1 MKTLNLTFKGS
12 LGKTHTLKLNYASD
26 GLSKE
31 LVQASMDKIAAT
43 KLFIKEG
50 EILYA
55 IPVSAKYVTTTENVV
70 LAKPAA

>member
-1 MKTLNLTFKGS
+1 
-12 LGKTHTLKLNYASD
+12 
-26 GLSKE
+26 
-31 LVQASMDKIAAT
+31 MDKIAAT